1 MAHDAKRFTIVRCPK
16 CNCNN
21 YSIKFTVTTG
31 QRYNVKDGWVE
42 PILFSKMQISL
53 NYEFKC
59 KECGHE
65 WGSDTFF
72 SDLVNNK

>member
-16 CNCNN
+16 CHSNN
-21 YSIKFTVTTG
+21 YTIKFTVTTSQG
-31 QRYNVKDGWVE
+31 YNVKDGWVE
-42 PILFSKMQISL
+42 EILFSKMRISL

-65 WGSDTFF
+65 WQSDKFF
-72 SDLVNNK
+72 SDIVKPE